1 MKKWIVWCILLTG
14 ILSFPCI
21 LEGAVRKK
29 KKRVPKE
36 EKVELSEYDKL
47 FKGKRYESA
56 IGEFVAVHKMDG
68 KLYIEYPLRLLGR
81 ELLLASTTTSSTDHS
96 VCTNGFKENIPLHIR
111 FVLKDG
117 FVQLREINALYE
129 TESDKAE
136 VSLAI
141 RQNFNDPVIATYKVL
156 AYTPDSLAVVFEMT
170 GMFLNEE
177 PRLSPIPQESG
188 VMRVTAAYTSNLS
201 SIKEV
206 KAFKDNM
213 SVKSQLNYTYTVARD
228 RLALVKDQPLTVEV
242 TRTLLLLPEQKMKPR
257 LSDSR
262 IGTFLTIKRYLSE
275 SGEAIGKY
283 SYANRWRLEPKDEE
297 AYLSGELTEPVKPIV
312 FYIDPLFPEAWK
324 NPIREGVL
332 KWNKAFEKIGFKNV
346 MQVRDFPTDDRS
358 FDPDNLKYSCIHY
371 VPTAVANAMG
381 PSWVDPST
389 GEILNASVLIYND
402 VIKMIRNWRF
412 VQTAQV
418 DPSVRGKEL
427 PVAILNESLSYVVS
441 HEIGHCLGLMHNMAA
456 SAAYPVDSLRSAS
469 FTRKYGTTPSIMD
482 YARFNY
488 VAQPGDQGVKLT
500 PPDLGGYDEFVIRWL
515 YTSFATSTTIWD
527 EARTLEAWVDEKAND
542 SMYRYGRQQVMGR
555 YDPSALEEDLGDD
568 PLKAGE
574 YGIQNLKYILSRLN
588 EWITDDPTAEYRRQL
603 YDQMVSQYYRYIR
616 NVMYNIGGVYLSDAK
631 EDSRYKRHQSVSRE
645 IQKASVVWVLSQLK
659 NSTWIDDPEV
669 LRKLPLGMT
678 PSVTLAETLGKQLF
692 LLYKQVTLSASLSD
706 DPYTVEEY
714 FDDLY
719 RDVWESAIQNRR
731 LTTIDMI
738 LQSQSLA
745 PLSEQVKTIGG
756 KRVGLSLAD
765 IYCYGLDPTGMTD
778 RYIGSLRAVERE
790 ESLTGFG
797 SGYGW
802 QRVLDTQA
810 MEEAPAYYLEMLMK
824 IKDLLEARMETFVGE
839 DQPHYQAMLFAVKHV
854 LGKLAQQN

>member
-1 MKKWIVWCILLTG
+1 
-14 ILSFPCI
+14 
-21 LEGAVRKK
+21 
-29 KKRVPKE
+29 
-36 EKVELSEYDKL
+36 
-47 FKGKRYESA
+47 
-56 IGEFVAVHKMDG
+56 
-68 KLYIEYPLRLLGR
+68 
-81 ELLLASTTTSSTDHS
+81 
-96 VCTNGFKENIPLHIR
+96 
-111 FVLKDG
+111 
-117 FVQLREINALYE
+117 
-129 TESDKAE
+129 
-136 VSLAI
+136 
-141 RQNFNDPVIATYKVL
+141 
-156 AYTPDSLAVVFEMT
+156 
-170 GMFLNEE
+170 
-177 PRLSPIPQESG
+177 
-188 VMRVTAAYTSNLS
+188 
-201 SIKEV
+201 
-206 KAFKDNM
+206 
-213 SVKSQLNYTYTVARD
+213 
-228 RLALVKDQPLTVEV
+228 
-242 TRTLLLLPEQKMKPR
+242 
-257 LSDSR
+257 
-262 IGTFLTIKRYLSE
+262 
-275 SGEAIGKY
+275 
-283 SYANRWRLEPKDEE
+283 
-297 AYLSGELTEPVKPIV
+297 
-312 FYIDPLFPEAWK
+312 
-324 NPIREGVL
+324 
-332 KWNKAFEKIGFKNV
+332 
-346 MQVRDFPTDDRS
+346 
-358 FDPDNLKYSCIHY
+358 
-371 VPTAVANAMG
+371 
-381 PSWVDPST
+381 
-389 GEILNASVLIYND
+389 
-402 VIKMIRNWRF
+402 
-412 VQTAQV
+412 
-418 DPSVRGKEL
+418 
-427 PVAILNESLSYVVS
+427 
-441 HEIGHCLGLMHNMAA
+441 
-456 SAAYPVDSLRSAS
+456 
-469 FTRKYGTTPSIMD
+469 MD

-488 VAQPGDQGVKLT
+488 VAQPGDQGMKLT
-500 PPDLGGYDEFVIRWL
+500 PPDLGVYDEFVIRWL

-645 IQKASVVWVLSQLK
+645 IQKASVAWVLSQLK

-714 FDDLY
+714 LDDLY

-824 IKDLLEARMETFVGE
+824 IKDLLESRMETFVGE
-839 DQPHYQAMLFAVKHV
+839 DQPHYQAMLFAVKQV
-854 LGKLAQQN
+854 LGKQAQKN